1 MGWVILK
8 GRCDM
13 LRTRAL
19 VVFSGLFCLGLIGQV
34 RAADFFGEN
43 MIDVKLALPKG
54 DTYLRGATDP
64 VEGLVAE
71 ITLTNS
77 TKKENLGTVQVTVPD
92 NKRLTPDEIG
102 TLETLSKEEQTA
114 LVEKKKGTKS
124 IEEKPVNQ
132 DSLGAAYVEPQ
143 LGPHD
148 VIDFLIT
155 RIPEEGEPAPA
166 EGAKPV
172 YVARDNKPDS
182 ISRVDLAQIK
192 YLAAGETSPVFTLP
206 VGKYYRVREPGTYSI
221 KAVLRT
227 IGNSGAPNKFA
238 ESNTEK
244 FRVLPFK
251 AVNQPIE
258 DVQREWEFFER
269 GIPNF
274 DYLLYQ
280 VVNNQG
286 YDEVYC
292 VQRIPVRGIATWEW
306 TRLCSVKSGTTAQV
320 AVLNPKKVAVLAVHH
335 KGDAGLYTLDFSK
348 PGAVVTAKVIDV
360 KEGATPK
367 LKVEAG
373 AASVE

>member
-1 MGWVILK
+1 
-8 GRCDM
+8 M
-13 LRTRAL
+13 LRTRSL
-19 VVFSGLFCLGLIGQV
+19 IVLSGLFCLGLLPQA

-43 MIDVKLALPKG
+43 IIDVKLALPKG

-64 VEGLVAE
+64 VDGLVAD
-71 ITLTNS
+71 ITLTNL

-92 NKRLTPDEIG
+92 NKRLTPEEIAS
-102 TLETLSKEEQTA
+102 LDSLSKEEQTA
-114 LVEKKKGTKS
+114 LVEKKKGTKQ
-124 IEEKPVNQ
+124 IEEKPANHE
-132 DSLGAAYVEPQ
+132 SLGAGYVEPQ

-148 VIDFLIT
+148 VIEFLIT

-172 YVARDNKPDS
+172 YAQRDNKPDS
-182 ISRVDLAQIK
+182 ISRVDLSQIK
-192 YLAAGETSPVFTLP
+192 YLAAGETSPVYSLP

-251 AVNQPIE
+251 AVSQQIE
-258 DVQREWEFFER
+258 EVQREWEFYER

-274 DYLLYQ
+274 DYQLYQ
-280 VVNNQG
+280 VRNTQG
-286 YDEVYC
+286 YDEIYF
-292 VQRIPVRGIATWEW
+292 VQRILVRGNATWEW
-306 TRLCSVKSGTTAQV
+306 QRLCSVKMGTQAQI
-320 AVLNPKKVAVLAVHH
+320 AVLSPKKVAVLAVHH
-335 KGDAGLYTLDFSK
+335 KGDAGLYTVDFAK
-348 PGAVVTAKVIDV
+348 PGAVITAKVIDV
-360 KEGATPK
+360 KEGASPK

>member
-1 MGWVILK
+1 MGIFK

-19 VVFSGLFCLGLIGQV
+19 IVFSGLFCLGLIGQA

-54 DTYLRGATDP
+54 DTYVRGATDP
-64 VEGLVAE
+64 VEGLVAD
-71 ITLTNS
+71 ITLTNL
-77 TKKENLGTVQVTVPD
+77 TKKENLGTVQATVPD
-92 NKRLTPDEIG
+92 NKRLTPDEIAS
-102 TLETLSKEEQTA
+102 LESLSKEEQTV
-114 LVEKKKGTKS
+114 LVEKKKGTKQ

-132 DSLGAAYVEPQ
+132 DSLGAGYVEPQ

-148 VIDFLIT
+148 VIEFLIQ

-172 YVARDNKPDS
+172 FVQRDNKPDS
-182 ISRVDLAQIK
+182 ISRVDLSQIR
-192 YLAAGETSPVFTLP
+192 YVAAGETSPVYTLP
-206 VGKYYRVREPGTYSI
+206 VGKFYRIREPGTYSI

-238 ESNTEK
+238 ESNAEK

-251 AVNQPIE
+251 AVKQPIDE
-258 DVQREWEFFER
+258 VQREWEFYER

-280 VVNNQG
+280 VLNNQG
-286 YDEVYC
+286 YDEIYY

-306 TRLCSVKSGTTAQV
+306 TRLCSVKSGTQAQV
-320 AVLNPKKVAVLAVHH
+320 AVLSPKKVAVLAVHH
-335 KGDAGLYTLDFSK
+335 KGDAGLYTVDFAK

-360 KEGATPK
+360 KGDAMPK
-367 LKVEAG
+367 LKVEGG